1 MNHGTSLGELGRGL
15 GTKENVLL
23 GRAGSKE
30 TGQEV
35 GLENRSLSWISKG
48 WSFCKDSKR
57 HPASNFPLPFPELV
71 QGLECPWSVGPVL
84 SVIHL
89 SVPTFK

>member
-1 MNHGTSLGELGRGL
+1 MNPGTAPGELGRGL

-35 GLENRSLSWISKG
+35 GLENRSLSWVSKG
-48 WSFCKDSKR
+48 WSFCEETKR
-57 HPASNFPLPFPELV
+57 HPASNSPSSISRAGA
-71 QGLECPWSVGPVL
+71 GLRECPWSVGPVL
-84 SVIHL
+84 SVIH
-89 SVPTFK
+89 